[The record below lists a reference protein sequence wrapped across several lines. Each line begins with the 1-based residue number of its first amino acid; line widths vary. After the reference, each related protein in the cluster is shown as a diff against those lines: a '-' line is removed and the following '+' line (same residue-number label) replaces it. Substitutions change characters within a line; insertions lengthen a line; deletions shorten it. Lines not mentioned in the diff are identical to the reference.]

1 MNVKDFISKYNNHPV
16 LFIGTGVSLRYIN
29 NSYSWDGLLKKVI
42 EDVSGNEEL
51 YLNIKSHHQQGEVY
65 MYPAIAED
73 VENYFNKTLENDRNG
88 KFKEINDIFF
98 EGMKKGKNV
107 SRFKI
112 YLSKILSN
120 LDFKEDMKDE
130 IAAFKKIRKNI
141 SSIVTTNYDKITE
154 TIFEFMPLIGNDI
167 LLSNPYGSVYK
178 IHGCVDKPESIIITE
193 NDYKSFRE
201 RYELIRAP
209 LLSLFIHN
217 PIIFLG
223 YNLGDD
229 NIKTL
234 LKTIFSYVDVNSDIS
249 EKIRDNFL
257 VVEYKKDIMET
268 EVAEYDIVIEP
279 NVNIKI
285 NKVKTDNFLQVYSAL
300 SDLHLP
306 ISALDVRKVQ
316 SIVGDIYAGTKGV
329 RVYVT
334 EDINSLNNNDKV
346 LAIGSKKTIQYQYQ
360 TQKELKRNYFK
371 IIEESDAQRISIIDK
386 YQISTAQ
393 YFPIFGFLTIN
404 PSLQTKDKL
413 IKIQKQKI
421 KELTQRIEKN
431 VRVHNEHNSLVDIEN
446 DDTIPQSS
454 KNSAMVYAILHHQI
468 DVEQLEQ
475 YLMNYQDNDTSD
487 YNRLLVLYDY
497 TKYGNVIPSQEM
509 KK

>member
-1 MNVKDFISKYNNHPV
+1 M
-16 LFIGTGVSLRYIN
+16 
-29 NSYSWDGLLKKVI
+29 
-42 EDVSGNEEL
+42 
-51 YLNIKSHHQQGEVY
+51 
-65 MYPAIAED
+65 
-73 VENYFNKTLENDRNG
+73 
-88 KFKEINDIFF
+88 
-98 EGMKKGKNV
+98 
-107 SRFKI
+107 
-112 YLSKILSN
+112 
-120 LDFKEDMKDE
+120 
-130 IAAFKKIRKNI
+130 
-141 SSIVTTNYDKITE
+141 
-154 TIFEFMPLIGNDI
+154 
-167 LLSNPYGSVYK
+167 
-178 IHGCVDKPESIIITE
+178 
-193 NDYKSFRE
+193 
-201 RYELIRAP
+201 
-209 LLSLFIHN
+209 
-217 PIIFLG
+217 
-223 YNLGDD
+223 
-229 NIKTL
+229 
-234 LKTIFSYVDVNSDIS
+234 
-249 EKIRDNFL
+249 
-257 VVEYKKDIMET
+257 
-268 EVAEYDIVIEP
+268 
-279 NVNIKI
+279 
-285 NKVKTDNFLQVYSAL
+285 

-509 KK
+509 KNRFLCHFLFRSSAHERKWRNEFSSLRRYGFYVVLISATL